1 MESTITRF
9 IHPNVGVAEN
19 GRLTFAGEDVVSLA
33 ERYGT
38 PLMIFDEGLIR
49 SRMREYVALCKETFG
64 GTSGPLYASKAL
76 SLRRIYRI
84 AAEEGMRIDCV
95 SPWEIAIADG
105 EHFPLERAYFHGN
118 CKTDDDLRYAIGKGI
133 GYIVVDSRE
142 ELLAI
147 DTIAGGEFPG
157 VKQKILLR
165 LTPGIDP
172 HTHAKISTGQ
182 VDSKFGVPIE
192 TGQALEFVRYALG
205 FDNVE
210 LVGYHCHVGS
220 QVFTPDVF
228 LDAAKI
234 MLDFSAEVRDKLGF
248 EAATLNLGGGPGVR
262 YVEDDP
268 EIDRAAIIGAIGER
282 VRKVCAENGLAVPEI
297 LIEPG
302 RSIVADAGM
311 TVYTVGSVKEI
322 PGFRT
327 YVSIDGGMT
336 DTPRYTL
343 YGSKY
348 TIYNADRANAEAD
361 LVCTIAG
368 RCCESGDLIAE
379 GVAIARP
386 ARGDH
391 IAVAVTGA
399 YNHSMSSH
407 YNRVPRPAVVFVTG
421 DGVTLAARRETVED
435 MTATEV

>member
-9 IHPNVGVAEN
+9 IHPNIGVAES
-19 GRLTFAGEDVVSLA
+19 GRLAFAGEDVVALA
-33 ERYGT
+33 EQYGS
-38 PLMIFDEGLIR
+38 PLMIFDEELIR
-49 SRMREYVALCKETFG
+49 ARMREYIALCKAEFG

-76 SLRRIYRI
+76 SVKHIYRI

-95 SPWEIAIADG
+95 SPWEIAIAKDAG
-105 EHFPLERAYFHGN
+105 FPLERAYFHGN
-118 CKTDDDLRYAIGKGI
+118 CKTDDDLRFALDVGV
-133 GYIVVDSRE
+133 GYIVADSRE
-142 ELLAI
+142 ELQAL
-147 DTIAGGEFPG
+147 DSLCRERG
-157 VKQKILLR
+157 VKQKVLLR
-165 LTPGIDP
+165 ITPGIDP

-192 TGQALEFVRYALG
+192 TGQALDFARLALSLDG
-205 FDNVE
+205 VE
-210 LVGYHCHVGS
+210 RCGWHCHVGS

-234 MLDFSAEVRDKLGF
+234 MIDFSAEVRRALGF
-248 EAATLNLGGGPGVR
+248 ETKTLNLGGGIGVR

-268 EIDRAAIIGAIGER
+268 ELDRAAILGAIGER
-282 VRKVCAENGLAVPEI
+282 VREVCAASGVAVPEI

-336 DTPRYTL
+336 DNPRYTL

-348 TIYNADRANAEAD
+348 TIYNAERPTDEAD
-361 LVCTIAG
+361 LVCTVAG

-379 GVAIARP
+379 GVAIPRP

-391 IAVAVTGA
+391 LAVAVTGA
-399 YNHSMSSH
+399 YNYSMASP
-407 YNRVPRPAVVFVTG
+407 YNRVPRPAVAFLSK
-421 DGVTLAARRETVED
+421 DGVTLAARRETVAD
-435 MTATEV
+435 MTTTEL